1 MSKSDFSGKIST
13 LEKILSAFL
22 YLLSSYREKIYI
34 IIKLAI
40 ILMVINQFQQTS
52 AQTPVFL
59 DSTVSPGKRT
69 EDLLRRMTLTEKI
82 GQMTQVD
89 HSVLANNLKDV
100 TNYFIGSVL
109 SGGDSENGDNLTSTW
124 ADLYDSLQTYALKT
138 RLKIPI
144 IYGIDA
150 VHGNNNIYGAT
161 IFPHN
166 IGLGCTR
173 DPGLV
178 ELIGK
183 ITAIEV
189 AATGIDWTFAPC
201 IAIPLNEKWGRFY
214 EGFGSTHE
222 LASLMGSAFIRGL
235 QGNNLAS
242 GTNILACAKHYLA
255 DGGTMNGVDQGNTI
269 ASESEIRNI
278 HLPGY
283 VSAISAGV
291 GSIMVSYS
299 SINGLKMHG
308 SKYWLTDVLKNELGF
323 GGFIV
328 SDWAAVDQLSS
339 DYKSAVQTAI
349 NAGIDMVMVP
359 LRYKDFFTVMN
370 ELVNEGKISV
380 SRIDDAVRRILKIK
394 FELGLFE
401 KTFTDRSLIPMVGSD
416 GHRNVARQAV
426 RESLVLLKRKD
437 NILPIPKKNVRIL
450 LAGSHAD
457 DLGLQCGGWTISWQG
472 KSGTPTIGT
481 TILQGMKKVAPD
493 ARIDFETDGNFTDTK
508 ADYAV
513 VVIGEQPYAERKG
526 DNLDLYISPTN
537 VELIKKM
544 KSYGIPVI
552 VILISGRPLM
562 IERIL
567 HYSDAVIA
575 AWLPGTEGEG
585 IADVL
590 FGDYNPTGKLSH
602 PWPRNLEMLTLGKND
617 SKLLFEY
624 GYGINSFKNSSPGSA
639 PLLLSA
645 IVMEDGKH
653 IELTFNKEMKI
664 PSNAVFGIITQQVS
678 YSNINVSL
686 KEKEHTT
693 YILTLDSALNWDNS
707 FNLSYLSG
715 KIESFDGGIL
725 NPTGFINV
733 YNWTKK

>member
-1 MSKSDFSGKIST
+1 LSEPD
-13 LEKILSAFL
+13 LNRKILTL
-22 YLLSSYREKIYI
+22 KKIYI
-34 IIKLAI
+34 IIKVVV

-52 AQTPVFL
+52 GQTPVFL
-59 DSTVSPGKRT
+59 DPTASPEVRT
-69 EDLLRRMTLTEKI
+69 EDLLGRMNLIEKI
-82 GQMTQVD
+82 GQMAQVD
-89 HSVLANNLKDV
+89 HTVLVNNLDDV

-109 SGGDSENGDNLTSTW
+109 SGGDSENGDNRTSTW
-124 ADLYDSLQTYALKT
+124 ADLYDSLQKYALKT

-150 VHGNNNIYGAT
+150 IHGNNNIYGAT

-201 IAIPLNEKWGRFY
+201 IAIPQNEKWGRFY

-222 LASLMGSAFIRGL
+222 LASQMGSAFIRGL
-235 QGNNLAS
+235 QGNNLAG
-242 GTNILACAKHYLA
+242 GTNILACAKHFLA
-255 DGGTMNGVDQGNTI
+255 DGGTMNGVDQGNTV

-308 SKYWLTDVLKNELGF
+308 SKYWLTDVLKKELGF

-328 SDWAAVDQLSS
+328 SDWAGVDQLSS
-339 DYKSAVQTAI
+339 DYKSAVEIAI
-349 NAGIDMVMVP
+349 NAGIDMVMIP
-359 LRYKDFFTVMN
+359 LRFKDFITVMI
-370 ELVNEGKISV
+370 ELVNEDKVSV
-380 SRIDDAVRRILKIK
+380 FRIDDAVRRILKIK
-394 FELGLFE
+394 FEMGLFE
-401 KTFTDRSLIPMVGSD
+401 KPFADRSLIPMVGSEE
-416 GHRNVARQAV
+416 HRNIARRAV

-437 NILPIPKKNVRIL
+437 NVLPLPKKNTRIL

-472 KSGTPTIGT
+472 KSGTPIIGT

-493 ARIDFETDGNFTDTK
+493 AKIDFDYDGIFTDK
-508 ADYAV
+508 NADYAV
-513 VVIGEQPYAERKG
+513 VVVGEQPYAEGKG
-526 DNLDLYISPTN
+526 DNLDLNISPKD

-544 KSYGIPVI
+544 KDYGIPVI
-552 VILISGRPLM
+552 VIVISGRPLM
-562 IERIL
+562 IEKIL
-567 HYSDAVIA
+567 HYSDAIIA

-585 IADVL
+585 IADIL
-590 FGDYNPTGKLSH
+590 FGDYNPTGKLSQ
-602 PWPRNLEMLTLGKND
+602 PWPRNNEMLTLGKND
-617 SKLLFEY
+617 TKLLYEF
-624 GYGINSFKNSSPGSA
+624 GYGINSFKNSPSGSA

-645 IVMEDGKH
+645 IVTANGKN
-653 IELTFNKEMKI
+653 IEMTFNKEMKI
-664 PSNAVFGIITQQVS
+664 QSNIVFRIKTKETS
-678 YSNINVSL
+678 YSNNNVLL
-686 KEKEHTT
+686 KEKDHTT
-693 YILTLDSALNWDNS
+693 YILKLNSALSRDDS
-707 FNLSYLSG
+707 CNLEYLSG
-715 KIESFDGGIL
+715 KIESFDRGIF
-725 NPTGFINV
+725 NPPGCINV
-733 YNWTKK
+733 YNWTQK